1 MLTVQQNKQRKNDL
15 VCAYS
20 FIVCP
25 ENRPTMASIRFPLS
39 PQRESDFFPK
49 KGLRWGSF
57 ELFNP
62 PPPPTTQNEVADT
75 KPEFLLKRLPAAVC
89 SRLVFTWHCLQPS
102 PNMCVKSSKHP
113 LKSHHGR
120 TFWVRNGR
128 RKLCAVSCESSNV
141 IKLREGGGGWG
152 VHPLRP
158 QVSGWKWTQR

>member
-39 PQRESDFFPK
+39 PQRESDFFFQK
-49 KGLRWGSF
+49 RVCGGGHLNFST
-57 ELFNP
+57 
-62 PPPPTTQNEVADT
+62 PPPTTQNEVADT

-141 IKLREGGGGWG
+141 IKLREGGGGVG
-152 VHPLRP
+152 GT
-158 QVSGWKWTQR
+158 SSKTTS